1 MQVGDCAFTGGGDVG
16 TGAGDDGCGSTR
28 ASGTAAAP
36 EITLRC
42 LGFVIFDS
50 HDTPWGRTR
59 MPSPPGGAKLTS
71 PWVSAPSPASYK
83 TIEPGLRF
91 HSVSLRPRM
100 YWETIRIRACGTR
113 TQRHTPYSSP
123 YHRHTQLTRYTL
135 HPSSTPGSCLQTAA
149 CTCGRSQRQKRS
161 GTACGSRLWPVLSGM
176 GPR

>member
-1 MQVGDCAFTGGGDVG
+1 
-16 TGAGDDGCGSTR
+16 
-28 ASGTAAAP
+28 
-36 EITLRC
+36 
-42 LGFVIFDS
+42 
-50 HDTPWGRTR
+50 

-135 HPSSTPGSCLQTAA
+135 HPSSTHGSCPQTAA
-149 CTCGRSQRQKRS
+149 CTCGSISDTKAHRHRLTWRRVHVDSHGRGHVAVEHLVFDDLVNQSERHSSTSS
-161 GTACGSRLWPVLSGM
+161 GKSSVCGFVDATS
-176 GPR
+176 